1 MVLVQV
7 SYTLKYLDT
16 QPAYSVMKTVTQSL
30 SCGMTVA
37 LLPRKKTAMN
47 RSMVTVRKGHYGI
60 LHTSLLKLV
69 GRMTESRSPA
79 KELERPCCYWLSIL
93 GNWLHE
99 K

>member
-7 SYTLKYLDT
+7 SHTEVPRHTASSLCYGDGHSKFVLRHDSGTAVPKENSDEQKYGNC
-16 QPAYSVMKTVTQSL
+16 SKGSL
-30 SCGMTVA
+30 RHPSH
-37 LLPRKKTAMN
+37 LPPQASGTNDR
-47 RSMVTVRKGHYGI
+47 VQV
-60 LHTSLLKLV
+60 
-69 GRMTESRSPA
+69 PA